1 MRSFLRAGESA
12 ILVLAIMF
20 VGSLVLWVGV
30 PVAALFVGSKVQTAT
45 DSIGAAMAAMT
56 LMVIG
61 SLVVLVP
68 LLGWLNRTYMEIR
81 VARGR
86 QDLGNAPLEGVIVVS
101 AAIAIVGFGIWFL
114 FFAGTAPLSGNF
126 D

>member
-1 MRSFLRAGESA
+1 LIRNLLRVGESA
-12 ILVLAIMF
+12 LLVLVMMF

-30 PVAALFVGSKVQTAT
+30 PAGALFVGSRVQTAT
-45 DSIGAAMAAMT
+45 DSVGAAMAAMT

-68 LLGWLNRTYMEIR
+68 FLGWLNRTYMDIR
-81 VARGR
+81 VQRGR

-101 AAIAIVGFGIWFL
+101 AAIALVGFGIWIL
-114 FFAGTAPLSGNF
+114 FFAGTAPLTGSK
-126 D
+126 

>member
-1 MRSFLRAGESA
+1 MIRNLLRVGESA
-12 ILVLAIMF
+12 LLVLVMMF

-30 PVAALFVGSKVQTAT
+30 PAGALFVGSRVQTAT
-45 DSIGAAMAAMT
+45 DSVGAAMAAMT

-68 LLGWLNRTYMEIR
+68 FLGWLNRTYMDIR
-81 VARGR
+81 VQRGR

-101 AAIAIVGFGIWFL
+101 AAIALVGFGIWIL
-114 FFAGTAPLSGNF
+114 FFAGTAPLTGSK
-126 D
+126 